1 MYPPWGSII
10 KDKLK
15 DRSTLALDT
24 VAFSR
29 SKKLIIAGENG
40 KMAFVVRKPLLVGG
54 MGLSLLLL
62 GWQSFHTQILDA
74 GQWLFWGTAGLGFV
88 AWKWKR
94 RSPNVMVSPVVPLTR
109 ETVENAIADSQMML
123 EHLAAEV
130 PEQDIT
136 ELSQGLA
143 LLSQDFDRQTLQIG
157 ITGGKG
163 TGKSTLSNL
172 LTQKFPEESL
182 SWRETEPLLVA
193 ENREKSIADLNDFD
207 ITLFL
212 ITGDLTNSEW
222 EFLQSLNHSHHR
234 LLLLFNKQ
242 DQYLPE
248 ERVEIFQKV
257 QQQVSNILDES
268 SVFSISVA
276 PKPLKVRKH
285 QEDGTIEEYLEETKV
300 NLEPLNQYLLT
311 LVSQEKENVI
321 LGTIWRQAQQIKQT
335 AKDHLN
341 QARRDRALPI
351 IEHYQWLSAGTALVN
366 PVASLDL
373 LATAVINGQM
383 VLDLSAIYQQKFSFS
398 QAQTVAK
405 ELGELIVKLGLV
417 ELTTQSL
424 GSLLKTNAVTYL
436 AGGAIQGISA
446 AYLTRVAGL
455 SLVEYF
461 QAQEVS
467 IQTNETLNLERLGQA
482 LQQVFAQTQRLNL
495 LQDFAKKAIAH
506 LSNSTKITV
515 ASNAG

>member
-1 MYPPWGSII
+1 MAV
-10 KDKLK
+10 
-15 DRSTLALDT
+15 LA
-24 VAFSR
+24 
-29 SKKLIIAGENG
+29 
-40 KMAFVVRKPLLVGG
+40 RKPLLVGG
-54 MGLSLLLL
+54 MGLSLFLL

-74 GQWLFWGTAGLGFV
+74 SQWLFWGTAGLGFV

-94 RSPNVMVSPVVPLTR
+94 RSPNQIVSPVVPLTR
-109 ETVENAIADSQMML
+109 EIVDAAIADSKGML

-130 PEQDIT
+130 PEQNIT
-136 ELSQGLA
+136 ELSQRLA
-143 LLSQDFDRQTLQIG
+143 SLSQEFDRKTLQIG

-163 TGKSTLSNL
+163 TGKTTLSNL
-172 LTQKFPEESL
+172 LTQKFPEDSL

-193 ENREKSIADLNDFD
+193 ENREKSIADLKDFD
-207 ITLFL
+207 IILFL

-222 EFLQSLNHSHHR
+222 EFLQSLNRSHHR

-248 ERVEIFQKV
+248 ERLEIFQKV
-257 QQQVSNILDES
+257 QQQVSNILDKS
-268 SVFSISVA
+268 SVFAISVA

-300 NLEPLNQYLLT
+300 NLEPLNQYLLA
-311 LVSQEKENVI
+311 LFSQEKETFI

-341 QARRDRALPI
+341 QARRDHALPI

>member
-1 MYPPWGSII
+1 M
-10 KDKLK
+10 
-15 DRSTLALDT
+15 T
-24 VAFSR
+24 FS
-29 SKKLIIAGENG
+29 K
-40 KMAFVVRKPLLVGG
+40 RKPLLVGG

-62 GWQSFHTQILDA
+62 GWQSFHAQILDA
-74 GQWLFWGTAGLGFV
+74 SQWLFWGLAGLGLLS
-88 AWKWKR
+88 WKLKG
-94 RSPNVMVSPVVPLTR
+94 RSPNQIVSPVVPLTR
-109 ETVENAIADSQMML
+109 EIVENAIADSKGML

-130 PEQDIT
+130 SEQNIT
-136 ELSQGLA
+136 ELNQRLA
-143 LLSQDFDRQTLQIG
+143 LLSKEFDRQTLQIG
-157 ITGGKG
+157 ITGGKR

-182 SWRETEPLLVA
+182 NWRETESLLVA
-193 ENREKSIADLNDFD
+193 ENKEKSIADLKDFD

-212 ITGDLTNSEW
+212 ITGDITNSEW
-222 EFLQSLNHSHHR
+222 EFLQSLNRSHHR

-248 ERVEIFQKV
+248 ERLEIFQKV

-268 SVFSISVA
+268 SIFSISVA
-276 PKPLKVRKH
+276 PKPLKVRKY
-285 QEDGTIEEYLEETKV
+285 QADGTIEEFSEETKV
-300 NLEPLNQYLLT
+300 NLEPLSQHLFA
-311 LVSQEKENVI
+311 LVNQEKESLI

-335 AKDHLN
+335 AKDQLN
-341 QARRDRALPI
+341 QARRDRALPV
-351 IEHYQWLSAGTALVN
+351 IEQYQWISAGTALVN

-373 LATAVINGQM
+373 LATAAINGQM
-383 VLDLSAIYQQKFSFS
+383 ILDLSAIYRQKFSFS

-455 SLVEYF
+455 SLIEYF

-467 IQTNETLNLERLGQA
+467 IYANETINIEQLGRS
-482 LQQVFAQTQRLNL
+482 LQQIFAQTQRLNL
-495 LQDFAKKAIAH
+495 LQDFTKKAIAH
-506 LSNSTKITV
+506 LSNSTKKTV
-515 ASNAG
+515 ETMVV

>member
-1 MYPPWGSII
+1 
-10 KDKLK
+10 
-15 DRSTLALDT
+15 
-24 VAFSR
+24 
-29 SKKLIIAGENG
+29 
-40 KMAFVVRKPLLVGG
+40 MAFVVRKPLLVGG

-74 GQWLFWGTAGLGFV
+74 SQWLFWGTAGLGFV
-88 AWKWKR
+88 AWKWKS
-94 RSPNVMVSPVVPLTR
+94 RSPNVIVSPVVPLTR
-109 ETVENAIADSQMML
+109 QIVENAIADSQVML

-136 ELSQGLA
+136 ELSQRLA
-143 LLSQDFDRQTLQIG
+143 SLSQEFDRKMLQIG

-172 LTQKFPEESL
+172 LTRKFPEESL
-182 SWRETEPLLVA
+182 IWRETEPLLVA
-193 ENREKSIADLNDFD
+193 ENREKSIADLKDFD

-222 EFLQSLNHSHHR
+222 EFLQILNRSHHR

-257 QQQVSNILDES
+257 QQQVSDILDEF

-285 QEDGTIEEYLEETKV
+285 QEDGTIEEYLEETKI

-311 LVSQEKENVI
+311 LVSQEKQSLI

-335 AKDHLN
+335 AKDQLN
-341 QARRDRALPI
+341 QSRRDRALPV
-351 IEHYQWLSAGTALVN
+351 IEQYQWISAGTALVN

-373 LATAVINGQM
+373 LATAAINGQM

-398 QAQTVAK
+398 QSQSVAK
-405 ELGELIVKLGLV
+405 ELGELIFKLGLV

-424 GSLLKTNAVTYL
+424 GSLLKTNVVTYL

-461 QAQEVS
+461 QAQEISMQTKEGLNVEKLGS
-467 IQTNETLNLERLGQA
+467 I

-495 LQDFAKKAIAH
+495 LQDFAKNAIAH
-506 LSNSTKITV
+506 
-515 ASNAG
+515 

>member
-1 MYPPWGSII
+1 MAV
-10 KDKLK
+10 
-15 DRSTLALDT
+15 LA
-24 VAFSR
+24 
-29 SKKLIIAGENG
+29 
-40 KMAFVVRKPLLVGG
+40 RKPLLVGG
-54 MGLSLLLL
+54 MGLSLFLL

-74 GQWLFWGTAGLGFV
+74 SQWLFWGTAGLGFV

-94 RSPNVMVSPVVPLTR
+94 RSPNQIVSPVVPLTR
-109 ETVENAIADSQMML
+109 EIVDAAIADSKGML

-130 PEQDIT
+130 PEQNIT
-136 ELSQGLA
+136 ELSQRLA
-143 LLSQDFDRQTLQIG
+143 SLSQEFDRKTLQIG

-163 TGKSTLSNL
+163 TGKTTLSNL
-172 LTQKFPEESL
+172 LTQKFPEDSL

-193 ENREKSIADLNDFD
+193 ENREKSIADLKDFD
-207 ITLFL
+207 IILFL

-222 EFLQSLNHSHHR
+222 EFLQSLNRSHHR

-248 ERVEIFQKV
+248 ERLEIFQKV
-257 QQQVSNILDES
+257 QQQVSNILDKS
-268 SVFSISVA
+268 SVFAISVA

-300 NLEPLNQYLLT
+300 NLEPLNQYLLA
-311 LVSQEKENVI
+311 LFSQEKETFI

>member
-1 MYPPWGSII
+1 M
-10 KDKLK
+10 
-15 DRSTLALDT
+15 
-24 VAFSR
+24 
-29 SKKLIIAGENG
+29 
-40 KMAFVVRKPLLVGG
+40 
-54 MGLSLLLL
+54 
-62 GWQSFHTQILDA
+62 
-74 GQWLFWGTAGLGFV
+74 
-88 AWKWKR
+88 
-94 RSPNVMVSPVVPLTR
+94 
-109 ETVENAIADSQMML
+109 
-123 EHLAAEV
+123 
-130 PEQDIT
+130 
-136 ELSQGLA
+136 
-143 LLSQDFDRQTLQIG
+143 LQIG

-172 LTQKFPEESL
+172 LIQKFPEESL

-257 QQQVSNILDES
+257 QQQVSSILDES
-268 SVFSISVA
+268 SLFSISVA

-285 QEDGTIEEYLEETKV
+285 QADGTIEEYLEENKV
-300 NLEPLNQYLLT
+300 NLEPLSQYLFA
-311 LVSQEKENVI
+311 LVNQEKESLI

-335 AKDHLN
+335 AQAQLN
-341 QARRDRALPI
+341 KARRDRALPV
-351 IEHYQWLSAGTALVN
+351 IEQYQWLSAGTALVN
-366 PVASLDL
+366 PIASLDL
-373 LATAVINGQM
+373 LATAAINGQM
-383 VLDLSAIYQQKFSFS
+383 VLDLSGIYQQKFSFT

-461 QAQEVS
+461 QAQEV
-467 IQTNETLNLERLGQA
+467 IVQKNETLNMERLGQA

-515 ASNAG
+515 ETTVV

>member
-1 MYPPWGSII
+1 
-10 KDKLK
+10 
-15 DRSTLALDT
+15 
-24 VAFSR
+24 
-29 SKKLIIAGENG
+29 
-40 KMAFVVRKPLLVGG
+40 MAVQVRKPLLMGG
-54 MGLSLLLL
+54 MGLCLLLL
-62 GWQSFHTQILDA
+62 VWQTVQTQILDFS
-74 GQWLFWGTAGLGFV
+74 QWFFWGLAGLGLLS
-88 AWKWKR
+88 WKLKG
-94 RSPNVMVSPVVPLTR
+94 RSQSVVVTPVMPLKR
-109 ETVENAIADSQMML
+109 ETVENAIADAQEML

-136 ELSQGLA
+136 EFSQGLA
-143 LLSQDFDRQTLQIG
+143 LLSKEFDRQTLQIG

-172 LTQKFPEESL
+172 LTQKFPEENL

-193 ENREKSIADLNDFD
+193 ENREKFIVDLKDFD

-222 EFLQSLNHSHHR
+222 EFLQSLNRSHHR

-248 ERVEIFQKV
+248 ERLEIFQKV

-285 QEDGTIEEYLEETKV
+285 QEDGTIEEYLEETKI

-311 LVSQEKENVI
+311 LVSQEKENLI

-335 AKDHLN
+335 AKVQLN
-341 QARRDRALPI
+341 QTRRDRALPV
-351 IEHYQWLSAGTALVN
+351 IEQYQWLSAGTALVN
-366 PVASLDL
+366 PIASLDL
-373 LATAVINGQM
+373 LATAAINGQM
-383 VLDLSAIYQQKFSFS
+383 VLDLSSIYQQKFSFS
-398 QAQTVAK
+398 QAQTVAQ

-461 QAQEVS
+461 QAQEIS
-467 IQTNETLNLERLGQA
+467 IQKNETLNIERLGEA
-482 LQQVFAQTQRLNL
+482 LQQVFAQTRRLNL
-495 LQDFAKKAIAH
+495 LQDFAKNAIAH
-506 LSNSTKITV
+506 LSNSTKITAETTV
-515 ASNAG
+515 V

>member
-1 MYPPWGSII
+1 
-10 KDKLK
+10 
-15 DRSTLALDT
+15 
-24 VAFSR
+24 
-29 SKKLIIAGENG
+29 
-40 KMAFVVRKPLLVGG
+40 MAFLVRKPLLIGG

-74 GQWLFWGTAGLGFV
+74 GQWLFWGTAGLGFF

-94 RSPNVMVSPVVPLTR
+94 RSPNQIVSPVVPLTQ
-109 ETVENAIADSQMML
+109 EIVENAIADSKGML

-136 ELSQGLA
+136 ELSQKLT
-143 LLSQDFDRQTLQIG
+143 LLSKEFDRQTLQIG

-182 SWRETEPLLVA
+182 SWRETESLLVA
-193 ENREKSIADLNDFD
+193 ENGEKSIADLKDFD

-222 EFLQSLNHSHHR
+222 EFLQSLNRSHHR

-248 ERVEIFQKV
+248 ERLEIFQKV
-257 QQQVSNILDES
+257 QQQVSSTLDKS
-268 SVFSISVA
+268 SIFSISVA

-285 QEDGTIEEYLEETKV
+285 QADGTIEEYLEETKV
-300 NLEPLNQYLLT
+300 NLEPLSQYLFA
-311 LVSQEKENVI
+311 LVNQEKENLI

-335 AKDHLN
+335 AKDQLN
-341 QARRDRALPI
+341 QSRRDRALPV
-351 IEHYQWLSAGTALVN
+351 IEQYQWLSAGTALVN
-366 PVASLDL
+366 PMASLDL
-373 LATAVINGQM
+373 LATAAINGQM

-398 QAQTVAK
+398 QAQTVAV
-405 ELGELIVKLGLV
+405 EMGELIVKLGLV

-436 AGGAIQGISA
+436 AGGAIQGMSA

-455 SLVEYF
+455 SLIEYF

-467 IQTNETLNLERLGQA
+467 IQANEGLNLERLGQA
-482 LQQVFAQTQRLNL
+482 LQQVFGQTQRLNL
-495 LQDFAKKAIAH
+495 LQDFAKNAIAY
-506 LSNSTKITV
+506 LPNSTKITV
-515 ASNAG
+515 ETTVV

>member
-1 MYPPWGSII
+1 MAV
-10 KDKLK
+10 
-15 DRSTLALDT
+15 LA
-24 VAFSR
+24 
-29 SKKLIIAGENG
+29 
-40 KMAFVVRKPLLVGG
+40 RKPLLVGG
-54 MGLSLLLL
+54 MGLSLFLL

-74 GQWLFWGTAGLGFV
+74 SQWLFWGTAGLGFV

-94 RSPNVMVSPVVPLTR
+94 RSPNQIVSPVVPLTR
-109 ETVENAIADSQMML
+109 EIVDAAIADSKGML

-130 PEQDIT
+130 PEQNIT
-136 ELSQGLA
+136 ELSQRLA
-143 LLSQDFDRQTLQIG
+143 SLSQEFDRKTLQIG

-163 TGKSTLSNL
+163 TGKTTLSNL
-172 LTQKFPEESL
+172 LTQKFPEDSL

-193 ENREKSIADLNDFD
+193 ENREKSIADLKDFD
-207 ITLFL
+207 IILFL

-222 EFLQSLNHSHHR
+222 EFLQSLNRSHHR

-248 ERVEIFQKV
+248 ERLEIFQKV
-257 QQQVSNILDES
+257 QQQVSNILDKS
-268 SVFSISVA
+268 SVFAISVA

-300 NLEPLNQYLLT
+300 NLEPLNQYLLA
-311 LVSQEKENVI
+311 LFSQEKETVI